1 MIASS
6 AAGVRRAV
14 LAARAQGLRVAV
26 RATGHGTLAEPGPDT
41 LLIDTSALRS
51 VLVDPERRTARV
63 GPGATA
69 EEVVAAAAP
78 FGLAPITGTSPTV
91 GVTGYTLGGGHGWL
105 SRKYGLAA
113 DSLLRADVATAAA
126 AVPADG
132 ELLPAR
138 ADRRS
143 GLFWALRGAGGNFG
157 VATSLEIRLHPVSRV
172 FGGTATF
179 DRGLAPHILARFAEY
194 AMPEELNVSVV
205 LTPEDVSI
213 RGAYAGRADD
223 AWRALAPLFLAEPE
237 TDTFRELPYAETF
250 TIGGTAPR
258 RFELLKALETDA
270 VLATPGT
277 VEVKR
282 WGGAIARGAAPADHR
297 ALPFSVTVDG
307 DDISA
312 LQPHV
317 PGGSFLNFL
326 KDPARPHAAYTP
338 ADYARLQ
345 ELKSAYDPEN
355 VFGAG
360 HNIAPA
366 SEAVE
371 RAA

>member
-6 AAGVRRAV
+6 AADVRRAV
-14 LAARAQGLRVAV
+14 LTARAQGLRVAV
-26 RATGHGTLAEPGPDT
+26 RATGHGTLAEPGPDA
-41 LLIDTSALRS
+41 LLIDTSAMRS

-78 FGLAPITGTSPTV
+78 FGLAPITGTSATV

-113 DSLLRADVATAAA
+113 DSLLRADVVT
-126 AVPADG
+126 ADG
-132 ELLPAR
+132 ELLTAR

-157 VATSLEIRLHPVSRV
+157 VATSLELRLHPVARV

-205 LTPEDVSI
+205 VSPDEVAI

-237 TDTFRELPYAETF
+237 TDTFRDMPYAETF

-258 RFELLKALETDA
+258 RFELLNDLPIDA
-270 VLATPGT
+270 ILATPGT
-277 VEVKR
+277 VEIKR
-282 WGGAIARGAAPADHR
+282 WGGAIARGDSPAGHR
-297 ALPFSVTVDG
+297 SVPFSVTVDG
-307 DDISA
+307 EDVSA
-312 LQPHV
+312 LEPHV
-317 PGGSFLNFL
+317 TGGSFLNFL
-326 KDPARPHAAYTP
+326 KDPTRTRAAYTP
-338 ADYARLQ
+338 ANYARLE
-345 ELKSAYDPEN
+345 ELKRAYDPGN
-355 VFGAG
+355 VFGVG
-360 HNIAPA
+360 HNIIPSARR
-366 SEAVE
+366 SL
-371 RAA
+371 AA

>member
-1 MIASS
+1 MIAFS
-6 AAGVRRAV
+6 AADVRRAV
-14 LAARAQGLRVAV
+14 LAARARGLRVAV

-41 LLIDTSALRS
+41 LVIDTSALRS

-69 EEVVAAAAP
+69 EDVVAAAAP
-78 FGLAPITGTSPTV
+78 FGLAPITGTSATV
-91 GVTGYTLGGGHGWL
+91 GVAGYTLGGGHGWL

-113 DSLLRADVATAAA
+113 DSLLRADVVTAE
-126 AVPADG
+126 G
-132 ELLPAR
+132 ETLTAR

-172 FGGTATF
+172 FGGKATF

-205 LTPEDVSI
+205 VSPDEVAI
-213 RGAYAGRADD
+213 RGVYAGRADD
-223 AWRALAPLFLAEPE
+223 AWRALAPLFLAEPDA
-237 TDTFRELPYAETF
+237 DTFRDMPYAETF

-258 RFELLKALETDA
+258 RFELLNELPVDA
-270 VLATPGT
+270 ILATPGT
-277 VEVKR
+277 VEIKR
-282 WGGAIARGAAPADHR
+282 WGGAIARGDSPAGHR
-297 ALPFSVTVDG
+297 SVPFSVTVDG

-312 LQPHV
+312 LAPHV
-317 PGGSFLNFL
+317 TGGSFLNFL
-326 KDPARPHAAYTP
+326 KDPARTHDAYTP
-338 ADYARLQ
+338 ANSARLQ
-345 ELKSAYDPEN
+345 ELKRAYDPEN

-366 SEAVE
+366 REAVE